1 MSIEIFGIVIPLPT
15 LGQLI
20 FMPSAG
26 LAILSAI
33 MMVTR
38 RNAVHSALWLV
49 LVFFNLAVMYV
60 MLGAEFLAALQVL
73 VYTGAILVLF
83 IFVVMLLGLH
93 EGPQLGG
100 LHTAQLIAAWPIGLI
115 LAGQMV
121 IIILLTSQ
129 PRLVHYGDII
139 GTQEVLWS
147 ATNVM
152 AVGGNVQAL
161 GMTLYTQFLLPFEI
175 ASLILLLAVLG
186 AIVLARKEEPA
197 EVEAVVPSLGIS
209 VGRRSIANSPQEDQI
224 EKKLIPALRG
234 VTYIPG
240 SGVEEVEVPTIDQ
253 PDAVGAGTTSGVRA
267 QGQGQGQGQG
277 TRDQGPGTSNDESQ
291 E

>member
-1 MSIEIFGIVIPLPT
+1 MTIEIFGITIPLPT
-15 LGQLI
+15 VGQLI
-20 FMPSAG
+20 FLPSAG

-49 LVFFNLAVMYV
+49 MVFFNLAVMYV

-83 IFVVMLLGLH
+83 IFVVMLLALK
-93 EGPQLGG
+93 EGPQLSG

-115 LAGQMV
+115 LAGQLV
-121 IIILLTSQ
+121 LIILVTSQ
-129 PRLVHYGDII
+129 PSVVHYGDII

-161 GMTLYTQFLLPFEI
+161 GLTLYTQFLLPFEV

-197 EVEAVVPSLGIS
+197 EVEAVIPSLGIS
-209 VGRRSIANSPQEDQI
+209 IGRRSIANSPQEDQL
-224 EKKLIPALRG
+224 EKKLLPALTG
-234 VTYIPG
+234 TTYVPG
-240 SGVEEVEVPTIDQ
+240 STEGEVEVPTIDQ
-253 PDAVGAGTTSGVRA
+253 PDAVGAGTTSGVR
-267 QGQGQGQGQG
+267 GQSTG
-277 TRDQGPGTSNDESQ
+277 TGDQGSGISKDEGQ
-291 E
+291 A